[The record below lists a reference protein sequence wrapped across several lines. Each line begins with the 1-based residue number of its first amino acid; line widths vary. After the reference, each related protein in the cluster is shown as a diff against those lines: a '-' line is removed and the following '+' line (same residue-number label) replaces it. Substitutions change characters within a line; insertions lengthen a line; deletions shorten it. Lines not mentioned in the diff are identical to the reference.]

1 MYNMLLEIST
11 ELDSIKA
18 MLQKS
23 ECTHLLEF
31 QIFCK
36 EGNEIAKILLII
48 QPNFELLLW
57 TKSFTFNWKSF
68 WFWLYAWS
76 NVWLSVLIISL
87 IPYWISCLIISLI
100 IVIVCLIVLFICLIA
115 CLFVTLQTRSSP
127 GRNQHSIWT
136 TVLNLLD
143 KWSSRWWW
151 WWWWRWWWWWGWWW
165 WWCSKPKFLLS
176 WTNDGAGSMMLFLW
190 WLEQNNL
197 YLKYSEHGVECG
209 VLPFLSCWWRWKRL
223 TF

>member
-1 MYNMLLEIST
+1 M
-11 ELDSIKA
+11 
-18 MLQKS
+18 
-23 ECTHLLEF
+23 
-31 QIFCK
+31 
-36 EGNEIAKILLII
+36 
-48 QPNFELLLW
+48 
-57 TKSFTFNWKSF
+57 
-68 WFWLYAWS
+68 
-76 NVWLSVLIISL
+76 
-87 IPYWISCLIISLI
+87 ISLI
-100 IVIVCLIVLFICLIA
+100 IVIVCLIVFLLICVID
-115 CLFVTLQTRSSP
+115 CLFVLLQTRSSP
-127 GRNQHSIWT
+127 GRNQLSIWT

-190 WLEQNNL
+190 WLEQKNNL

-223 TF
+223 TFMNFRNSSGIGKRLYILKGLWGIKIWQVFAGADWERGDAKQSSETGSSGSLWGK